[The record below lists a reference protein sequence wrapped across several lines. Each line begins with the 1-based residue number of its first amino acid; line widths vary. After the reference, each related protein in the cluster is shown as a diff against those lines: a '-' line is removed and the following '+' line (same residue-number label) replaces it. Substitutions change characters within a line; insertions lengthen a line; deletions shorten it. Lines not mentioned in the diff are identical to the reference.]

1 MDCEKCDMDKPVFS
15 YGCIQKLFEL
25 KEKYRKRV
33 EELEEKPKQHPL
45 AVAVSEII
53 SRVESYLPDLI
64 LRETITDLY
73 KLRFESIKWALKKVE
88 EKHGFVPYTAD
99 HHCQLAGHKD
109 WIVE

>member
-1 MDCEKCDMDKPVFS
+1 MECENYCEK
-15 YGCIQKLFEL
+15 EL
-25 KEKYRKRV
+25 GSPNSTCGHAKDCQNY
-33 EELEEKPKQHPL
+33 KPKAHPL

>member
-1 MDCEKCDMDKPVFS
+1 MKCEKCDMDKPVFS

-73 KLRFESIKWALKKVE
+73 KLRFESIKWAAKKCLPKIDYDYLLE
-88 EKHGFVPYTAD
+88 SE
-99 HHCQLAGHKD
+99 GHKD

>member
-1 MDCEKCDMDKPVFS
+1 MECENYCEK
-15 YGCIQKLFEL
+15 EL
-25 KEKYRKRV
+25 GSPNSTCGHAKDCQNY
-33 EELEEKPKQHPL
+33 KPKAHPL

-73 KLRFESIKWALKKVE
+73 KLRFESIKWAAKKCLPKIDYDYLLE
-88 EKHGFVPYTAD
+88 SE
-99 HHCQLAGHKD
+99 GHKD

>member
-73 KLRFESIKWALKKVE
+73 KLRFESIKWRHELTDKVNPVDEVLKKE
-88 EKHGFVPYTAD
+88 
-99 HHCQLAGHKD
+99 GHPD
-109 WIVE
+109 WIV